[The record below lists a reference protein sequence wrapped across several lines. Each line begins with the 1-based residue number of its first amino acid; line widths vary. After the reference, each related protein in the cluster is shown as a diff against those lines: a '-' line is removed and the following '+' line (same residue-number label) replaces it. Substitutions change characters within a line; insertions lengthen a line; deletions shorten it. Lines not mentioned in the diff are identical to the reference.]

1 MRVLPPLAQHAQ
13 LSSSAKADDP
23 VNTKLSDYWMPAGAC
38 HRAAQSADPLAGM
51 TAEIRAIPQ
60 KGIDIPALALSSI
73 GRATRPFEVGDEKAI
88 PCRGVR
94 GRGVCG

>member
-1 MRVLPPLAQHAQ
+1 LAQHAR

-23 VNTKLSDYWMPAGAC
+23 VNTKLSDYWMPAF
-38 HRAAQSADPLAGM
+38 AGM

-73 GRATRPFEVGDEKAI
+73 SRATRPFEVL
-88 PCRGVR
+88 R
-94 GRGVCG
+94 